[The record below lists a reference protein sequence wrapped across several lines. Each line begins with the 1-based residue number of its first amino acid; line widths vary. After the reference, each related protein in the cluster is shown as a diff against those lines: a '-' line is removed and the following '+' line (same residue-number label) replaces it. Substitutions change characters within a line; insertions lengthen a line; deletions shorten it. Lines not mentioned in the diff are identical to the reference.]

1 MHSFSCELFRKFEE
15 ILMKKFGK
23 ICSCLQYYLAK
34 ILDIIEVID
43 TTSIEKNNNTKKYSN
58 LIQLREKLLK
68 KI

>member
-1 MHSFSCELFRKFEE
+1 
-15 ILMKKFGK
+15 MKKFGK